1 VRGSS
6 LASRLILAATLWT
19 AVAIVCSAVVL
30 EAMFRRQ
37 VMATVEAGL
46 AADLNQILAATELG
60 PDGRPVLT
68 RRPAEPL
75 FDKPYSGRY
84 FQLGE
89 PGDAPL
95 RSRSLWDFALALP
108 PDDLPDGTLHRHEI
122 AGPDGQRLLALERS
136 IRLEGAAQPLRVAV
150 AADLAQTAGPLRE
163 FRGTLIAALGTLGLG
178 LVGAVL
184 LQVRFGLRP
193 LAKLRTALAEL
204 RAGRRTRL
212 AGNWPQEVMPL
223 VRDFDAVLAHNDAV
237 LERART
243 QVGNL
248 AHALRTPITVLLS
261 AAEARGPALPET
273 VRAQA
278 ESMRRQI
285 EQHLARAR
293 AAATAERPGARADAV
308 EIARQIARTL
318 ERLEA
323 ERGIAIL
330 VEEHAAPLFRGD
342 ADDLTEILGNV
353 VENAAKWAKGRVEV
367 RLASTPEAL
376 KIVVDDDGAGL
387 PPDDRDEVFRRGKRL
402 DETVP
407 GSGLGLAIVRDLVE
421 LYGGRIALEDSPLG
435 GLRVR
440 LALPAAEGHAG

>member
-1 VRGSS
+1 VKGSS
-6 LASRLILAATLWT
+6 LASRLVLGATLWT
-19 AVAIVCSAVVL
+19 AVAVICTAVVL

-60 PDGRPVLT
+60 PEGTPVLT

-75 FDKPYSGRY
+75 FEKPYSGRY
-84 FQLGE
+84 FQLGA
-89 PGDAPL
+89 PGSAPL
-95 RSRSLWDFALALP
+95 RSRSLWDAALALP

-122 AGPDGQRLLALERS
+122 AGPAGQRLLALERS

-193 LAKLRTALAEL
+193 LARLRAALAEL
-204 RAGRRTRL
+204 RAGRRARL
-212 AGNWPQEVMPL
+212 TGDWPQEVMPL
-223 VRDFDAVLAHNDAV
+223 VQDFDAVLDHNEAV

-243 QVGNL
+243 QAGNL
-248 AHALRTPITVLLS
+248 AHALKTPITVLS
-261 AAEARGPALPET
+261 NAADAQGPALAET
-273 VRAQA
+273 VRLQA
-278 ESMRRQI
+278 ASMRRQI
-285 EQHLARAR
+285 DQHLARAR
-293 AAATAERPGARADAV
+293 AAATAGRPGAHADAV
-308 EIARQIARTL
+308 EIARQVARTL
-318 ERLEA
+318 ERLNA
-323 ERGIAIL
+323 ERGVAIR
-330 VEEHAAPLFRGD
+330 VEAGAVPPFRGD
-342 ADDLTEILGNV
+342 ADDLAEILGNV
-353 VENAAKWAKGRVEV
+353 VENAAKWARGRVEV
-367 RLASTPEAL
+367 RLAPAPEGL
-376 KIVVDDDGAGL
+376 EVIVDDDGAGL
-387 PPDDRDEVFRRGKRL
+387 PPGEREEVFRRGKRL

-407 GSGLGLAIVRDLVE
+407 GSGLGLAIVRDLVG

-440 LALPAAEGHAG
+440 LGLPAAPARVS